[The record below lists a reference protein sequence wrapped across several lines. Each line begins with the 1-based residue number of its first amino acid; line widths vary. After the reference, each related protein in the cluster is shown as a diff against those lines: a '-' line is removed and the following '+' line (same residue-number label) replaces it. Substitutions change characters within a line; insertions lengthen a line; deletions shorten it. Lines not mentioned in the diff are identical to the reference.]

1 MNTVLLGLLNV
12 TITMSIV
19 ICLMLLTKNILKK
32 KFTATCRFIILSL
45 IMLRLCIPIGLIMPV
60 INIELPS
67 PAPSENTNNDYI
79 SKPPYLPETDFE
91 TLYTLEN
98 DNSVSSNINTPND
111 TDKITNSTPTVEN
124 KPSKY
129 NFKLDDH
136 IKYVPTLIFFIW
148 LFGACFYLFCG
159 LIQYSFTLKELNIG
173 LKFPGAETREIYSEL
188 LSEMKIKRAPRL
200 YIRNNISS
208 PLLFGYFSS
217 KIVLPDTELSK
228 NDIKGILRHELTHYQ
243 RGDLYLKLVSLI
255 GNAVHW
261 FNPLAYIAAKMH
273 SEEMELSCDEI
284 VLKDCD
290 EVSRV
295 SYGNTMLAIV
305 RSSRKNLSP
314 LTTSFNPTPNKL
326 KERFSNILDM
336 TKKRKGIA
344 IIIACIIVCVI
355 SSIIVGITFSEK
367 TDWIKIVDY
376 KDSCDLYYEKID
388 TDTRYRKLKLE
399 YKDRFFIFEGY
410 IPIDNGIEVYEY
422 DFTKDGK
429 TDYVVALCRG
439 KGSSINLEDLY
450 AFDGETSEQVNVED
464 DIITQIQSQVTCTAD
479 SLNYY
484 ILIGEKKY
492 SIPKDLYSDY
502 GRLSYTIHFG
512 SIEDFYASEEGIFFE
527 STCFAK
533 NDNTLSVG
541 KILAEIIYQDN
552 SLTVGNIEFVKNET
566 PVKFAEYETN
576 DSNWQLYYEDKYLI
590 LESINGEKIS
600 LEDKQ
605 GYGDNIYNFNFSE
618 SSNAYAQI
626 FENVAA
632 IIVTKDRTFNKS
644 QYLYQEILL
653 IDLNNQTIF
662 NHYASSITPEYMLD
676 IHNLPRN
683 LLDTYTYPHSKDI
696 TALFQIQARVECINN
711 STFNYYFDLITFDKK
726 LKLTSIEYIDTNNY
740 SYNKSPYEAEISS
753 DIHYINKV
761 DSIEDIHKIE
771 SIYEM
776 AINGVKWFVTKD
788 IDNLIDNLYIRG
800 DIGSI
805 RELYAPLKELK
816 FGDYVIERRLG
827 TDLSLTIDITESSLE
842 YLSVGKHEFVFDGA
856 MDTIWM
862 RHICCEK
869 DYNKENPA
877 VDELEY
883 YLNACPDFYMYR
895 YDEFVKLYGTDPETI
910 DNYYMNCYTYLGL
923 RYGEMTKAEYKD
935 LARKVFGIEDIHP
948 SEFDEYTDDEKF
960 NHFIGGNFFR
970 SHRIIDATENNGI
983 YSVTVQYYADE
994 AQIIP
999 SDIITYK
1006 FSFEDG
1012 IAIAGGMTID
1022 YDSKHEIYHYKV

>member
-1 MNTVLLGLLNV
+1 MSSILFGLLNV
-12 TITMSIV
+12 TVTMSIV
-19 ICLMLLTKNILKK
+19 ICLILLTKNTLKK

-45 IMLRLCIPIGLIMPV
+45 IMLRLCIPIGLIMPI

-79 SKPPYLPETDFE
+79 PKPPYLPETDFE
-91 TLYTLEN
+91 TLYTPEN

-124 KPSKY
+124 KSSKY
-129 NFKLDDH
+129 NFKLDDL

-314 LTTSFNPTPNKL
+314 LTTSFNPTPSKL

-429 TDYVVALCRG
+429 TDYVVTLCMG

-484 ILIGEKKY
+484 ILIGEKKH
-492 SIPKDLYSDY
+492 SISKDLYSDY
-502 GRLSYTIHFG
+502 EGLSYRIHFG

-632 IIVTKDRTFNKS
+632 IIVTKDSTFNKNK
-644 QYLYQEILL
+644 YLYQELLL
-653 IDLNNQTIF
+653 IDLNKKNKLNRSGLST
-662 NHYASSITPEYMLD
+662 SPEYTFV
-676 IHNLPRN
+676 IHNLPEN
-683 LLDTYTYPHSKDI
+683 ILDDYTDSNQENTP
-696 TALFQIQARVECINN
+696 AQ
-711 STFNYYFDLITFDKK
+711 FNIEASIEQVDSSNFKCYFDLTTHDKK
-726 LKLTSIEYIDTNNY
+726 IRLTSIAYIDFNTY
-740 SYNKSPYEAEISS
+740 PYLIEPYRTEISP
-753 DIHYINKV
+753 DIHYVNKI
-761 DSIEDIHKIE
+761 DNIDDIEKIE
-771 SIYEM
+771 CIDEC
-776 AINGVKWFVTKD
+776 AINGLTYFMKND
-788 IDNLIDNLYIRG
+788 IDNLADKLNVLNNDYIK
-800 DIGSI
+800 
-805 RELYAPLKELK
+805 ELYHPLTEIK
-816 FGDYVIERRLG
+816 FGDYTIERYYGNYLK
-827 TDLSLTIDITESSLE
+827 LSTIITYTNLESLP
-842 YLSVGKHEFVFDGA
+842 VGKHEFIFADSLGQ
-856 MDTIWM
+856 IWM
-862 RHICCEK
+862 KHICCEK
-869 DYNKENPA
+869 DYDKENPA

-883 YLNACPDFYMYR
+883 YLNACPYFYMYR